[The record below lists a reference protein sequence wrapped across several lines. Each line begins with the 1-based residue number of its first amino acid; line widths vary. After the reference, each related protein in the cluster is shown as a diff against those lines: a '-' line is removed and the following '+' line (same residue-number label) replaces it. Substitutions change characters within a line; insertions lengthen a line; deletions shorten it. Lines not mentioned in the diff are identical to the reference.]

1 MYVQCCYKDARI
13 MLHALAFPIIVRNT
27 ADDINA
33 PTKIAVTLLKL
44 EVCA

>member
-1 MYVQCCYKDARI
+1 MSDAVLKDARTV
-13 MLHALAFPIIVRNT
+13 LHALDFPTFVRDT